1 MDSRFCRSSLGRGR
15 ETAPVFLCLGKSLL
29 SSHIL
34 KEVIAITVE
43 KGSPGLEQLE
53 AIPENGLNIVVW
65 VLINTTLRLWKGY
78 RPP

>member
-1 MDSRFCRSSLGRGR
+1 M
-15 ETAPVFLCLGKSLL
+15 GKSLL

-53 AIPENGLNIVVW
+53 AIPENRLNIVVW
-65 VLINTTLRLWKGY
+65 VLINTFVEGLQATVIRYHFPFLPGLL
-78 RPP
+78 

>member
-15 ETAPVFLCLGKSLL
+15 ETAPVFLCMGKSLL

-53 AIPENGLNIVVW
+53 AIPENRLNIVVW
-65 VLINTTLRLWKGY
+65 VLISTILRLWKGY